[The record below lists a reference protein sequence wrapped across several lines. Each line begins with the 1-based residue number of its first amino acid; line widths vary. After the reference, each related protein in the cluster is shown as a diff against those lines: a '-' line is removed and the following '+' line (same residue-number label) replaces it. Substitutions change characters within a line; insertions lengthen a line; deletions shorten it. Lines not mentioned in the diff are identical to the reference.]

1 MICMIF
7 DLLLSALLPFVPIWF
22 SARLVDAIWAGAAAE
37 KIAMYAALTVG
48 LTFLLGLLR
57 KCLQAAAEE
66 KAESLYR
73 REEWE
78 YSRKEMDME

>member
-1 MICMIF
+1 
-7 DLLLSALLPFVPIWF
+7 
-22 SARLVDAIWAGAAAE
+22 
-37 KIAMYAALTVG
+37 MYAALTVG

-78 YSRKEMDME
+78 YSRKEMDMEYAAIESRDVVANSASVLQYFSGSPAIYCSSAPSWYQQL